1 MRRVEMNFKQVHNK
15 MFNSLS
21 VHIIM
26 THDYILS
33 TIIFSKLRYDNDD
46 WVLVV
51 CGEGLGEHG
60 HEGLGVCR
68 HVEVHVLHARGLH
81 DRHQLPPRRVIR
93 HHLRGHLPAHLG
105 LPEVTHIVVNISC
118 FPDKK

>member
-1 MRRVEMNFKQVHNK
+1 MIMHRVKMNFKRVQIK
-15 MFNSLS
+15 IFNSLS

-51 CGEGLGEHG
+51 CGECLGEHG
-60 HEGLGVCR
+60 HEGLGVGG

-81 DRHQLPPRRVIR
+81 DRHQLPPRSVIR
-93 HHLRGHLPAHLG
+93 HHLRGHLPGHLG
-105 LPEVTHIVVNISC
+105 LPEVTHIVVN
-118 FPDKK
+118 KY